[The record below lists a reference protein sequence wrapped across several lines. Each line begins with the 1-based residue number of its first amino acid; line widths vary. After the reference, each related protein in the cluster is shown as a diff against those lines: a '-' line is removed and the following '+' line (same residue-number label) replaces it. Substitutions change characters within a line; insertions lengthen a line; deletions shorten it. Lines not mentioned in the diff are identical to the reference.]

1 MSCSTLTLPAGAS
14 TCIADY
20 GDPKMLG
27 ISNTNNIYSG
37 INAARSTAGVK
48 AWVDTSLSMIITND
62 FQGLEST
69 QPEPVTESTGFGAN
83 RDTRFNPGGMIVH
96 LFSNPYAFNSMV
108 GNLAGGVY
116 WIELYLANGYKLLH
130 KNDNGTYQG
139 FKGQVTAVPV
149 GIPGLDNKVQ
159 QYKLRVNW
167 SNVDQFKNVELV
179 QLVDTLD
186 EYVALNPTALG
197 YELVD
202 STYSSTKINVTLFAL
217 ADRTSLVTD
226 TLAATIVDSYDAT
239 TGLAMVSAAVSV
251 AAPNSGVSE
260 LTITKN
266 TGPAVTLASG
276 DWIKFKLH
284 KKTSS
289 VYNSITEI
297 ITLKIA

>member
-1 MSCSTLTLPAGAS
+1 MSCLTLTLPAGAS
-14 TCIADY
+14 SCIADY

-27 ISNTNNIYSG
+27 ISKVNNIYSTL
-37 INAARSTAGVK
+37 AAAKSTAGVK
-48 AWVDTSLSMIITND
+48 AWIDTSLSMIVTND

-69 QPEPVTESTGFGAN
+69 PPEPVTESTGFGAN
-83 RDTRFNPGGMIVH
+83 RDTRFTPGGMIVH

-108 GNLAGGVY
+108 TNLAGGTY

-130 KNDNGTYQG
+130 RNDNGTYCG
-139 FKGQVTAVPV
+139 FKGQITAVPV

-167 SNVDQFKNVELV
+167 ANVDQFKNVELV

-186 EYVALNPTALG
+186 EYVALMPTALG
-197 YELVD
+197 YEMVD
-202 STYSSTKINVTLFAL
+202 STYAATKISITLFDL
-217 ADRTSLVTD
+217 ADRTSLVSD
-226 TLAATIVDSYDAT
+226 TLTATIVDSNV
-239 TGLAMVSAAVSV
+239 VSAAITV
-251 AAPNSGVSE
+251 AAPTAGVSE
-260 LTITKN
+260 LTITKASS
-266 TGPAVTLASG
+266 PVTLASG
-276 DWIKFKLH
+276 DWIKFRLH